1 MNSLFFF
8 IHSFFFFIKITLK
21 TGWTIVIIIKRIEE
35 SEKFKF
41 NSIKWLGIWEN
52 NRAYLW
58 SDRCIYYEYNRL
70 PWILKMTDHCVL
82 QSSGSRDLI
91 TLKIFRSL
99 LIISFLFLYRVINM
113 DGSYSWLLILW
124 LFLHM
129 KKTWGPVFILKFT
142 IKGLDSYPSLIGP
155 SSILLAPNKK
165 DCSWIDLNYQII
177 FFWMNAPKKPLCHT
191 CEKKAT
197 VTV

>member
-1 MNSLFFF
+1 MYSIKDKKWLLKRYCDCLTVYSPIHFFKVLNKVHNSLVHDLF
-8 IHSFFFFIKITLK
+8 IYWRWILFSSSFIFFFIKITLK

-129 KKTWGPVFILKFT
+129 KKTWGPVFISKFT
-142 IKGLDSYPSLIGP
+142 IKGLD
-155 SSILLAPNKK
+155 
-165 DCSWIDLNYQII
+165 
-177 FFWMNAPKKPLCHT
+177 
-191 CEKKAT
+191 
-197 VTV
+197 

>member
-1 MNSLFFF
+1 MIACQFTFIKATILNKVHNSLVDDLALYLRWNLFSSSF
-8 IHSFFFFIKITLK
+8 IFFFIKITLK
-21 TGWTIVIIIKRIEE
+21 TGWTIVIIIKRIKE

-52 NRAYLW
+52 NRAWLW

-113 DGSYSWLLILW
+113 DGSYSWLLILR
-124 LFLHM
+124 LFYIW
-129 KKTWGPVFILKFT
+129 KKHE
-142 IKGLDSYPSLIGP
+142 GLFS
-155 SSILLAPNKK
+155 
-165 DCSWIDLNYQII
+165 
-177 FFWMNAPKKPLCHT
+177 F
-191 CEKKAT
+191 
-197 VTV
+197 